1 MRDMKTN
8 FRSTRQLE
16 FARRHRRRRTRA
28 TRGFT
33 LVEMLVVVSIIGL
46 LAALVTSTVM
56 EMIATARK
64 TAIAVEMG
72 QMELVLSMYND
83 PPPSALKGPVFEGYL
98 QRLFPRYD
106 MGADNDNLA
115 QAMNAIFGQFLDA
128 EEGETY
134 DYGSSQ
140 GDDQSN
146 VLRGDWALVFWL
158 VGFSGDPED
167 PLRDHGLRMTGQL
180 KADKNAKQVFGFE
193 KERLS
198 MGSYARQGNTGHSER
213 KYYYVDFREY
223 GRPVYKYNFI
233 AYRNGVG
240 ANGDYY
246 NEDTYQIINPG
257 RDGLLGV
264 GQGVEL
270 QGLPYDGE
278 DGDNMTNF
286 SGNKTMYEFSDE

>member
-56 EMIATARK
+56 EVIATARK

-83 PPPSALKGPVFEGYL
+83 PPPSALSGSEFEGYL

-106 MGADNDNLA
+106 MDNGTTGLA
-115 QAMNAIFGQFLDA
+115 SRMNSAFQTFDGD
-128 EEGETY
+128 Y
-134 DYGSSQ
+134 DYEGT
-140 GDDQSN
+140 
-146 VLRGDWALVFWL
+146 VPYRADWALVFWL

-180 KADKNAKQVFGFE
+180 KADKNLKQVFEFD
-193 KERLS
+193 KERLEN
-198 MGSYARQGNTGHSER
+198 GSYARAGNTSHDER
-213 KYYYVDFREY
+213 KYYYVDFRQY
-223 GRPVYKYNFI
+223 GDVILSQGGNDFI

-240 ANGDYY
+240 ADGDYY

-270 QGLPYDGE
+270 EGLPYDGE